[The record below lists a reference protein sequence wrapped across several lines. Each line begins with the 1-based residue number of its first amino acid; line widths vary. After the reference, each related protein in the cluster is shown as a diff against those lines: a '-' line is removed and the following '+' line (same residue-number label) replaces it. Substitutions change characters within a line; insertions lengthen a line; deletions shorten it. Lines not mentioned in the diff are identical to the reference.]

1 MFVKLKEKLKKI
13 KIKPE
18 HQARLHV
25 QKPAAKK
32 SEKLSQHVF
41 FGHDHHFCSC
51 LGEKTISA
59 A

>member
-1 MFVKLKEKLKKI
+1 MFVKIKEKLKKI
-13 KIKPE
+13 KNQP
-18 HQARLHV
+18 RLHV

-32 SEKLSQHVF
+32 SEKLSQHIV

-51 LGEKTISA
+51 LGEKSISA